1 MKKLVRILIF
11 SFLICSIFLS
21 SFGVLADPDIPRPV
35 YLPLMVQGGGGNGG
49 TFTVSGTV
57 KDVDQFPV
65 ANVTITDVNGA
76 VAVTDIDGKYS
87 IKVKAGANTLNAV
100 RSGYDIAP
108 QNLNVTSNLTAV
120 NFTAQVGCGSI
131 VVNENLTVGMG
142 GWDFLTD
149 QPDHVIAG
157 TDTGVF
163 RSDPSSGRVGIN
175 PGVDDNVASTTRAR
189 SKLYHI
195 PSDADAVFLGLW
207 VYQLYTVAG
216 EFDRQY
222 VDLVDS
228 DGDII
233 RNLYAAYENTAA
245 WTYLEFPLDDFIGDS
260 VKIQIRALNSG
271 GTGYAT
277 MYFDDVS
284 LIICNTHCD
293 DQIVNGGFEIQD
305 PDPNISGWLYMP
317 PQTNTPVYT
326 TAYAHT
332 GTYSMRTGIPTADPD
347 MESSSEVFQRN
358 IDLPSDQ
365 SGAML
370 TFWLNTTRTDGVVP
384 PGPIAPSVGSGP
396 TVRVPSAIGLGS
408 PPRVVNA
415 TPEEDWFYLYVYD
428 DEGDYLDRLM
438 WEKTIDSKNT
448 WLRYRFDLSD
458 FMGQKIQLLFGTYN
472 DGRGGP
478 SAVYIDDVV
487 LGTCD

>member
-1 MKKLVRILIF
+1 MKKLFRIL
-11 SFLICSIFLS
+11 LICAFFISG
-21 SFGVLADPDIPRPV
+21 FGGLADTVPSNPV
-35 YLPLMVQGGGGNGG
+35 YLPLMVQGGGGGAG

-57 KDVDQFPV
+57 KDVDQYPV
-65 ANVTITDVNGA
+65 ANVTITDVSGA
-76 VAVTDIDGKYS
+76 VAVTDIEGNYS
-87 IKVKAGANTLNAV
+87 FKVASGANTLTAI
-100 RSGYDIAP
+100 RSGYDIAS
-108 QNLNVTSNLTAV
+108 LNINVSSNLTAV

-131 VVNENLTVGMG
+131 VVNESLTVGMG

-149 QPDHVIAG
+149 QSDVIPG

-175 PGVDDNVASTTRAR
+175 PGVDVNKASTTRAR
-189 SKLYHI
+189 SQLYHI

-207 VYQLYTVAG
+207 VYQISTGVG

-222 VDLVDS
+222 IDLVNS
-228 DGDII
+228 NGTIV
-233 RNLYAAYENTAA
+233 RNLYAANANTAA

-260 VKIQIRALNSG
+260 VKIQVRALNSG

-284 LIICNTHCD
+284 LIICNTHCE

-305 PDPNISGWLYMP
+305 PDPNISGWLYIP
-317 PQTNTPVYT
+317 PQDVNPVYT
-326 TAYAHT
+326 TAYFHT
-332 GTYSMRTGIPTADPD
+332 GLWSMRTGIPSTDPD
-347 MESSSEVFQRN
+347 MEAFSEVFQRN
-358 IDLPSDQ
+358 IDLPSDH

-370 TFWLNTTRTDGVVP
+370 TFWLNTTRTDGIVP
-384 PGPIAPSVGSGP
+384 PTGAPPVDSGP
-396 TVRVPSAIGLGS
+396 TSEVPSITGLGS
-408 PPRVVNA
+408 PPLAVNA
-415 TPEEDWFYLYVYD
+415 TPEEDWFYVYVYD
-428 DEGDYLDRLM
+428 DEGDYLDKLM

>member
-1 MKKLVRILIF
+1 MKKLFRILLF
-11 SFLICSIFLS
+11 SFLICTFFLS
-21 SFGVLADPDIPRPV
+21 SFGVLADPETPNPV
-35 YLPLMVQGGGGNGG
+35 YLPLMVQGGGGNAG

-57 KDVDQFPV
+57 KDVDQYPV

-76 VAVTDIDGKYS
+76 VAVTDIYGNYS
-87 IKVKAGANTLNAV
+87 LKVKPGANTLTAV
-100 RSGYDIAP
+100 RGGYDIAP

-131 VVNENLTVGMG
+131 VVNETLTAGMG

-149 QPDHVIAG
+149 QPDNVIAG
-157 TDTGVF
+157 TDTAVF

-175 PGVDDNVASTTRAR
+175 PGVDDNVASTTKGR
-189 SKLYHI
+189 SQLYHI

-207 VYQLYTVAG
+207 VYQVSTGVG

-228 DGDII
+228 NGTII
-233 RNLYAAYENTAA
+233 KNLYTANLNTAA
-245 WTYLEFPLDDFIGDS
+245 WTYLEFPLDEYIGDS
-260 VKIQIRALNSG
+260 VKIQVRALNSG

-293 DQIVNGGFEIQD
+293 DQVVNGGFEIQD
-305 PDPNISGWLYMP
+305 PDPAISGWLYMP

-326 TAYAHT
+326 QAFVHT
-332 GTYSMRTGIPTADPD
+332 GLWSMRTGIPTAGPD

-358 IDLPSDQ
+358 IDLPDDQ

-370 TFWLNTTRTDGVVP
+370 TFWLNTTRIDGIVP
-384 PGPIAPSVGSGP
+384 PPGAPPVGSAP
-396 TVRVPSAIGLGS
+396 TVEVPSATGLGS

-415 TPEEDWFYLYVYD
+415 TPEEDWFYVYVYD

-472 DGRGGP
+472 DGIGGP

-487 LGTCD
+487 LGTCE

>member
-1 MKKLVRILIF
+1 MKKLVRILLF
-11 SFLICSIFLS
+11 SFLICSFFLS

-65 ANVTITDVNGA
+65 ANVTITDKDGA

-87 IKVKAGANTLNAV
+87 FKVKAGENTLTAV

-131 VVNENLTVGMG
+131 VVNETLTVGMG

-284 LIICNTHCD
+284 LIICNTHCE

-305 PDPNISGWLYMP
+305 PDPNISGWLYIT
-317 PQTNTPVYT
+317 PQGANPVYT
-326 TAYAHT
+326 QSFAHT
-332 GTYSMRTGIPTADPD
+332 GLWSMRTGIPTTGADL
-347 MESSSEVFQRN
+347 EAFSEVFQRN
-358 IDLPSDQ
+358 IDLPSDH

-370 TFWLNTTRTDGVVP
+370 TFWLNTTRIDGVVP
-384 PGPIAPSVGSGP
+384 PIGAPPAVSAPAIEVPSV
-396 TVRVPSAIGLGS
+396 TGLGS
-408 PPRVVNA
+408 PPRAVNA

-458 FMGQKIQLLFGTYN
+458 YMGQKIQLLFGTYN